1 LSAGGTRPEGRAAT
15 RDESEVAVS
24 DESESQE
31 NEADE
36 ALKQAMEKP
45 EDERTDADW
54 ELLAKAL
61 EADEGH
67 VAAVAHEVGTDLVE

>member
-1 LSAGGTRPEGRAAT
+1 M
-15 RDESEVAVS
+15 S
-24 DESESQE
+24 DENESQE

-61 EADEGH
+61 ESDGGH
-67 VAAVAHEVGTDLVE
+67 VAAVAHEVGSDLVE

>member
-1 LSAGGTRPEGRAAT
+1 MA
-15 RDESEVAVS
+15 ESEVDVS
-24 DESESQE
+24 DEENESQE
-31 NEADE
+31 SEEDQ

-61 EADEGH
+61 ESDAGH
-67 VAAVAHEVGTDLVE
+67 VAAVAHEVGTDVVE